1 MDPFEAY
8 KLYNALL
15 LHFKQDGYNALKYN
29 FKTTVTPKS
38 FFARKDKFFF
48 AKLGKNYPK
57 EIKHYMVANFIKD
70 NNYIADMHS
79 LEGEK
84 NYLEWKKI
92 RESITRVFQTDINKI
107 VLMMEEENI
116 SYDDLF
122 LSHNNQHPLV
132 IQLWIRE
139 ELHLE
144 TIVILNDILGF
155 MDREG
160 KKITETI
167 MWPDIYRKVTKYA
180 PFVEFN
186 RDKMVNIMKK
196 SFTK

>member
-1 MDPFEAY
+1 M
-8 KLYNALL
+8 K
-15 LHFKQDGYNALKYN
+15 
-29 FKTTVTPKS
+29 VV
-38 FFARKDKFFF
+38 KFD
-48 AKLGKNYPK
+48 KNYPK
-57 EIKHYMVANFIKD
+57 DLRNYMIANFIRD

-79 LEGEK
+79 LDGER
-84 NYLEWKKI
+84 NYLDHKKI
-92 RESITRVFQTDINKI
+92 RESISRVFQTDINKL
-107 VLMMEEENI
+107 VLLMEEENI
-116 SYDDLF
+116 SYDNLF

-132 IQLWIRE
+132 IQQWIKE
-139 ELHLE
+139 EIHLE
-144 TIVILNDILGF
+144 TIVMLNDILGF

-186 RDKMVNIMKK
+186 REKVINIMKK